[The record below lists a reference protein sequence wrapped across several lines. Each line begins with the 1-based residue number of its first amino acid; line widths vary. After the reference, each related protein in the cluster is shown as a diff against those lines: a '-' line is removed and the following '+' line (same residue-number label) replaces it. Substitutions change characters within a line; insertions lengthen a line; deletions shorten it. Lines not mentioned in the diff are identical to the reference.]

1 MDSTRARIAQNK
13 SLMHLK
19 TTHMTVKDLV
29 TALRGCRFNFSN
41 EADLQDGIEEVLT
54 AKGFSFKREHT
65 LVGAGVIDF
74 FLAGGI
80 GVEVKVKGSPILVTR
95 QLLRYAECAEVKEL
109 VLVTAR
115 SRLGDLPDTLRG
127 KRVTVV
133 SLWEQAL

>member
-1 MDSTRARIAQNK
+1 
-13 SLMHLK
+13 MHLK

-29 TALRGCRFNFSN
+29 TALRGYRFNFSN

-54 AKGFSFKREHT
+54 AKGCSFERECA
-65 LVGAGVIDF
+65 LEGAGVIDF
-74 FLAGGI
+74 LLAGGI
-80 GVEVKVKGSPILVTR
+80 GIEIKIKGSPVLVTR
-95 QLLRYAECAEVKEL
+95 QLLRYAECEDVKEL